1 MKDIKHYI
9 QLLENYRWRL
19 CKISALE
26 AELRKIRSD
35 IDEGIS
41 TRDSLDP
48 DWENNLNSELKKIKS
63 ELQVVDDLVESIPQ
77 TRNLLPCKLYLR
89 LHYIAGYSLTETA
102 VEMNISRS
110 TLRRIRQRC
119 EAYFGDL

>member
-1 MKDIKHYI
+1 MADFFIFSAFFPQKHRRIFNSDAHLSLILLTVRLFSVIIISDKFQRYWESEMKDIKHYI

-19 CKISALE
+19 CEISALE

-48 DWENNLNSELKKIKS
+48 DW
-63 ELQVVDDLVESIPQ
+63 
-77 TRNLLPCKLYLR
+77 
-89 LHYIAGYSLTETA
+89 
-102 VEMNISRS
+102 
-110 TLRRIRQRC
+110 
-119 EAYFGDL
+119 